1 MVDRGQQEGQR
12 EDQAKSVKCQDP
24 SIDGKVLDNVTGKKL
39 VDTVKHVC
47 LKP

>member
-1 MVDRGQQEGQR
+1 MTEASKR
-12 EDQAKSVKCQDP
+12 ERVKTRVKLIKCQDP